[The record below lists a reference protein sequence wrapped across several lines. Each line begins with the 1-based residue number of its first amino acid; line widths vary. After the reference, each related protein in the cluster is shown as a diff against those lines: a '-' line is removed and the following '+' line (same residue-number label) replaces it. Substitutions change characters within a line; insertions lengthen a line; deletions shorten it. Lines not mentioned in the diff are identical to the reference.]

1 MERKEVMNVVYSSD
15 DNYVQHAVTSI
26 VSLAQNNKN
35 FKKINIY
42 LIENNISIEKRN
54 QVENLIEKYEQLSL
68 EWINFSKW
76 LKRLKLNMQ
85 WDISISAY
93 ARLFIS
99 EMLDK
104 NIDKI
109 LYLDCDIIVNQSIY
123 DLWNM
128 DIKEYY
134 IGAVQDAVNDNT
146 KNSVGI
152 ESGQPYYN
160 SGVLLINLKKWRED
174 NISEKFLQFI
184 EKHHGKVVHH
194 DQGVINGVLKSK
206 IYKLPLKYNV
216 MTIHYI
222 FNRNQIMR
230 YYKESTS
237 FYNEKEI
244 ENAKEVPSILH
255 YTPSFTVR
263 PWIKG
268 CKHPKKGLYWKYL
281 NMTPWKDLKN
291 QKNQEKW
298 YIRIINW
305 LYRNF
310 YR

>member
-35 FKKINIY
+35 FKTINIY

-109 LYLDCDIIVNQSIY
+109 LYLDCDIIVNQSVY

-134 IGAVQDAVNDNT
+134 R
-146 KNSVGI
+146 SC
-152 ESGQPYYN
+152 S
-160 SGVLLINLKKWRED
+160 RC
-174 NISEKFLQFI
+174 
-184 EKHHGKVVHH
+184 
-194 DQGVINGVLKSK
+194 SK
-206 IYKLPLKYNV
+206 
-216 MTIHYI
+216 
-222 FNRNQIMR
+222 
-230 YYKESTS
+230 
-237 FYNEKEI
+237 
-244 ENAKEVPSILH
+244 
-255 YTPSFTVR
+255 
-263 PWIKG
+263 
-268 CKHPKKGLYWKYL
+268 
-281 NMTPWKDLKN
+281 
-291 QKNQEKW
+291 
-298 YIRIINW
+298 
-305 LYRNF
+305 
-310 YR
+310 

>member
-76 LKRLKLNMQ
+76 LKKLKLNMQ

-109 LYLDCDIIVNQSIY
+109 LYLDCDIIVNQPVY

-146 KNSVGI
+146 I
-152 ESGQPYYN
+152 
-160 SGVLLINLKKWRED
+160 R
-174 NISEKFLQFI
+174 
-184 EKHHGKVVHH
+184 
-194 DQGVINGVLKSK
+194 
-206 IYKLPLKYNV
+206 
-216 MTIHYI
+216 T
-222 FNRNQIMR
+222 
-230 YYKESTS
+230 
-237 FYNEKEI
+237 NE
-244 ENAKEVPSILH
+244 
-255 YTPSFTVR
+255 
-263 PWIKG
+263 
-268 CKHPKKGLYWKYL
+268 
-281 NMTPWKDLKN
+281 
-291 QKNQEKW
+291 
-298 YIRIINW
+298 
-305 LYRNF
+305 
-310 YR
+310 

>member
-35 FKKINIY
+35 FKTINIY

-109 LYLDCDIIVNQSIY
+109 LYLDCDIIVNQSVY

-222 FNRNQIMR
+222 R
-230 YYKESTS
+230 
-237 FYNEKEI
+237 
-244 ENAKEVPSILH
+244 L
-255 YTPSFTVR
+255 
-263 PWIKG
+263 
-268 CKHPKKGLYWKYL
+268 
-281 NMTPWKDLKN
+281 
-291 QKNQEKW
+291 
-298 YIRIINW
+298 
-305 LYRNF
+305 
-310 YR
+310 

>member
-35 FKKINIY
+35 FKTINIY

-54 QVENLIEKYEQLSL
+54 QVGNLIEKYEQLSL

-109 LYLDCDIIVNQSIY
+109 LYLDCDIIVNQSVY

-134 IGAVQDAVNDNT
+134 IGAVQ
-146 KNSVGI
+146 
-152 ESGQPYYN
+152 
-160 SGVLLINLKKWRED
+160 
-174 NISEKFLQFI
+174 
-184 EKHHGKVVHH
+184 
-194 DQGVINGVLKSK
+194 
-206 IYKLPLKYNV
+206 
-216 MTIHYI
+216 
-222 FNRNQIMR
+222 
-230 YYKESTS
+230 
-237 FYNEKEI
+237 
-244 ENAKEVPSILH
+244 
-255 YTPSFTVR
+255 
-263 PWIKG
+263 
-268 CKHPKKGLYWKYL
+268 
-281 NMTPWKDLKN
+281 
-291 QKNQEKW
+291 
-298 YIRIINW
+298 
-305 LYRNF
+305 
-310 YR
+310 